1 MARIWFYGKVLN
13 NQDPLN
19 LGRVR
24 AQVLSTDSQAVSQSV
39 ENFNPLTDSWT
50 EKDPFVFNSFLPLY
64 IYAVPKEE
72 ELVQIYYHDDA
83 TSNFLNAYY
92 IQGPFSRVQNIVL
105 ENYILNS

>member
-50 EKDPFVFNSFLPLY
+50 E
-64 IYAVPKEE
+64 
-72 ELVQIYYHDDA
+72 
-83 TSNFLNAYY
+83 
-92 IQGPFSRVQNIVL
+92 
-105 ENYILNS
+105 